1 MSVYLSVSPPDG
13 FTKWGEPEWERWLRD
28 HPWESAERICSRGD
42 WAIFLYQIR
51 AHAERAKKLLEPH
64 LEALVNER
72 ALDTQACDDLRIALQ
87 TAREELALKPAAALM
102 QHNNNF
108 ASVEDLE
115 SMIFAAQERLGRL
128 PTAADVWEDV
138 FDGVAKVLAD
148 AGQAKRGIYFGNV

>member
-13 FTKWGEPEWERWLRD
+13 FTKWAEADWERWLRD

-51 AHAERAKKLLEPH
+51 AHAARASKLLEPH

-72 ALDTQACDDLRIALQ
+72 ALDTQACDDLRLALQ
-87 TAREELALKPAAALM
+87 TAREELAATPAAEQM
-102 QHNNNF
+102 KHNNNF

-128 PTAADVWEDV
+128 PTAADVWEEV
-138 FDGVAKVLAD
+138 FDAVGKVLSD
-148 AGQAKRGIYFGNV
+148 AEKQHRGVYFGNV

>member
-1 MSVYLSVSPPDG
+1 VSVYLSVSPPDG
-13 FTKWGEPEWERWLRD
+13 FTKWGEPEWDRWLRD

-51 AHAERAKKLLEPH
+51 AHAERARKLLEPH

-72 ALDTQACDDLRIALQ
+72 ALDTMACDDLGIALQ
-87 TAREELALKPAAALM
+87 TARDELAQKPAAALM

-128 PTAADVWEDV
+128 PSAADVWEDV
-138 FDGVAKVLAD
+138 FEGVVKVLAD
-148 AGQAKRGIYFGNV
+148 AQKAGRGIYFGNL